1 MANEGADPRRWRALA
16 VTLTAGFMT
25 LLDVSIVNVALPS
38 IQHGLH
44 ASPQGAQWVV
54 SGYALTFGLTLVAGG
69 RFGDV
74 LGRRRMFLVALSAFV
89 LTSAAAG
96 AAPDETVIVV
106 TRLAQG
112 VAAGLLT
119 PQNTG
124 LIQDLFRGAER
135 GRAFGLYGSIVA
147 VSTAAGPLIG
157 GLILSVFGEQNGWR
171 WVFYVNV
178 PIGLLALVF
187 TARLVPGRE
196 RTGRRVR
203 GDIDY
208 RGIALLG
215 LTVLC
220 LLLPLVQSEGGGA
233 PLLWVITP
241 FTALFGFLFVRWERR
256 RRRADRPPLLDL
268 RLLTDTPGYPA
279 GIAIGTTYF
288 CGFSGI
294 WLVLSLFLQDG
305 LGYSPLQAGV
315 AVTPFAVGSAVTAIL
330 AGRLVPR
337 WHRRLT
343 VAGLGMVAA
352 GLGTTAVL
360 IYLVGPAH
368 TGLVIAAPLLL
379 AGIGGGAV
387 ISPNTTLTLE
397 CVPVRMSGAAG
408 GALQTGQRVGTAI
421 GTAVLTA
428 VYRLISASTKDF
440 PLGAAIALG
449 ISVGFMLAAL
459 LIAVLE
465 MRARQHRARI
475 SREDRS
481 DPLSVSDG

>member
-1 MANEGADPRRWRALA
+1 MGEEGGDPRRWRALV
-16 VTLTAGFMT
+16 VTLAAGFMT

-38 IQHGLH
+38 IRRGLH
-44 ASPQGAQWVV
+44 ASPEGVQWVV

-74 LGRRRMFLVALSAFV
+74 LGRRRMFLIALSAFV
-89 LTSAAAG
+89 VTSAAAG
-96 AAPDETVIVV
+96 AAPDEVLLVV
-106 TRLAQG
+106 ARLAQG

-124 LIQDLFRGAER
+124 LIQDMFRGAER
-135 GRAFGLYGSIVA
+135 GRAFGMFGSTVGL
-147 VSTAAGPLIG
+147 STAAGPVIG
-157 GLILSVFGEQNGWR
+157 GVILSVFGEQTGWR

-187 TARLVPGRE
+187 AARLVPGKDRS
-196 RTGRRVR
+196 GRSLR

-215 LTVLC
+215 LAVLGV
-220 LLLPLVQSEGGGA
+220 LLPLVRSEGGGV
-233 PLLWVITP
+233 PLLWLLVP
-241 FTALFGFLFVRWERR
+241 VSVLFGWLFVRWERR
-256 RRRADRPPLLDL
+256 RSRVRRPPLLDL
-268 RLLTDTPGYPA
+268 RLFTRTPGYPP
-279 GIAIGTTYF
+279 GIAIGTVYF

-305 LGYSPLQAGV
+305 LGYSPLQSGL
-315 AVTPFAVGSAVTAIL
+315 AVTPFAIGSAGTAIV
-330 AGRLVPR
+330 AGRLVSR
-337 WHRRLT
+337 WRRRLT
-343 VAGLGMVAA
+343 VTGLAMVAA
-352 GLGTTAVL
+352 GLGSAALL

-368 TGLVIAAPLLL
+368 TGFVIAGPLLV

-397 CVPVRMSGAAG
+397 CVPTRMSGAAG

-428 VYRLISASTKDF
+428 VFRLTESSTKDY
-440 PLGAAIALG
+440 PLSASVALAA
-449 ISVGFMLAAL
+449 SVGFMLVAL
-459 LIAVLE
+459 VIAVLE
-465 MRARQHRARI
+465 LRARRRRARG
-475 SREDRS
+475 SGQDREDA
-481 DPLSVSDG
+481 VAAMDG